1 MKKIEYRNNK
11 TINMKDENK
20 GVLLNKSYNFAVR
33 IVKLSKFLRENNEY
47 VLSEQV
53 LRSGTAIG
61 ALVREG
67 AYAQSASDFISKLS
81 IALKEAN
88 ETDYWISLLDDTG
101 YLDKKMTDSF
111 EKECGE
117 LIAILIESVK
127 TTKKHLSE
135 K

>member
-1 MKKIEYRNNK
+1 M
-11 TINMKDENK
+11 TINNERK
-20 GVLLNKSYNFAVR
+20 GTLLTKSYNFAVR

-47 VLSEQV
+47 ILSNQV

-67 AYAQSASDFISKLS
+67 VYAQSTADFISKLS

-88 ETDYWISLLDDTG
+88 ETDYWISLLYDTN
-101 YLDKKMTDSF
+101 YLDKKIKDSF
-111 EKECGE
+111 EKECNE
-117 LIAILIESVK
+117 LIAILIASIK

-135 K
+135 NKEI

>member
-1 MKKIEYRNNK
+1 M
-11 TINMKDENK
+11 TINNERK
-20 GVLLNKSYNFAVR
+20 GTLLTKSYNFAVR

-47 VLSEQV
+47 ILSNQV

-67 AYAQSASDFISKLS
+67 AYAQSTADFISKLS

-88 ETDYWISLLDDTG
+88 ETDYWISLLYDTN
-101 YLDKKMTDSF
+101 YLDKKIKDSF
-111 EKECGE
+111 EKECNE
-117 LIAILIESVK
+117 IIAILIASIK

-135 K
+135 NKENKKEK

>member
-1 MKKIEYRNNK
+1 MIINN
-11 TINMKDENK
+11 DRK
-20 GVLLNKSYNFAVR
+20 GTLLTKSYNFAVR

-47 VLSEQV
+47 ILSNQV

-67 AYAQSASDFISKLS
+67 TYAQSTADFISKLS

-88 ETDYWISLLDDTG
+88 ETDYWISLLYDTN
-101 YLDKKMTDSF
+101 YLDKKIKDSF
-111 EKECGE
+111 EKECNE
-117 LIAILIESVK
+117 LIAILIASIK

-135 K
+135 NKEK

>member
-1 MKKIEYRNNK
+1 M
-11 TINMKDENK
+11 TINNERK
-20 GVLLNKSYNFAVR
+20 GTLLTKSYNFAVR

-47 VLSEQV
+47 ILSNQV

-67 AYAQSASDFISKLS
+67 TYAQSTADFISKLS

-88 ETDYWISLLDDTG
+88 ETDYWISLLYDTN
-101 YLDKKMTDSF
+101 YLDKKIKDSF
-111 EKECGE
+111 EKECNE
-117 LIAILIESVK
+117 LIAILIASIK

-135 K
+135 NKENKKEK

>member
-1 MKKIEYRNNK
+1 M
-11 TINMKDENK
+11 TINNERK
-20 GVLLNKSYNFAVR
+20 GTLLTKSYNFAVR

-47 VLSEQV
+47 ILSNQV

-67 AYAQSASDFISKLS
+67 AYAQSTADFISKLS

-88 ETDYWISLLDDTG
+88 ETDYWISLLYDTN
-101 YLDKKMTDSF
+101 YLDKKIKDSF
-111 EKECGE
+111 EKECNE
-117 LIAILIESVK
+117 LIAILIASIK

-135 K
+135 NKETKKEK

>member
-1 MKKIEYRNNK
+1 M
-11 TINMKDENK
+11 TINNERK
-20 GVLLNKSYNFAVR
+20 GTLLTKSYNFAVR

-47 VLSEQV
+47 ILSNQV

-67 AYAQSASDFISKLS
+67 AYAQSTADFISKLS

-88 ETDYWISLLDDTG
+88 ETDYWISLLYDTN
-101 YLDKKMTDSF
+101 YLDKKIKDSF
-111 EKECGE
+111 EKECNE
-117 LIAILIESVK
+117 LIAILIASIK

-135 K
+135 NKENKKEK

>member
-1 MKKIEYRNNK
+1 M
-11 TINMKDENK
+11 TINNERK
-20 GVLLNKSYNFAVR
+20 GTLLTKSYNFAVR

-47 VLSEQV
+47 ILSNQV

-67 AYAQSASDFISKLS
+67 AYAQSTADFISKLS

-88 ETDYWISLLDDTG
+88 ETDYWISLLYDTN
-101 YLDKKMTDSF
+101 YLDKKIKDSF
-111 EKECGE
+111 EKECNE
-117 LIAILIESVK
+117 LIAILIASIK

-135 K
+135 NKKNKKEK

>member
-1 MKKIEYRNNK
+1 M
-11 TINMKDENK
+11 TINNERK
-20 GVLLNKSYNFAVR
+20 GTLLTKSYNFTVR

-47 VLSEQV
+47 ILSNQV

-67 AYAQSASDFISKLS
+67 AYAQSTADFISKLS

-88 ETDYWISLLDDTG
+88 ETDYWISLLYDTN
-101 YLDKKMTDSF
+101 YLDKKIKDSF
-111 EKECGE
+111 EKECNE
-117 LIAILIESVK
+117 LIAILIASIK

-135 K
+135 NKENKKEK

>member
-1 MKKIEYRNNK
+1 MIINN
-11 TINMKDENK
+11 DRK
-20 GVLLNKSYNFAVR
+20 GTLLTKSYNFAVR

-47 VLSEQV
+47 ILSNQV

-67 AYAQSASDFISKLS
+67 TYAQSTADFISKLS

-88 ETDYWISLLDDTG
+88 ETDYWISLLYDTN
-101 YLDKKMTDSF
+101 YLDKKIKDSF
-111 EKECGE
+111 EKECNE
-117 LIAILIESVK
+117 LIAILIASIK

-135 K
+135 NKENKKEK

>member
-1 MKKIEYRNNK
+1 M
-11 TINMKDENK
+11 TINNERK
-20 GVLLNKSYNFAVR
+20 GTLLTKSYNFAVR

-47 VLSEQV
+47 ILSSQV

-67 AYAQSASDFISKLS
+67 AYAQSTADFISKLS

-88 ETDYWISLLDDTG
+88 ETDYWISLLYDTN
-101 YLDKKMTDSF
+101 YLDKKIKDSF
-111 EKECGE
+111 EKECNE
-117 LIAILIESVK
+117 LIAILIASIK

-135 K
+135 N

>member
-1 MKKIEYRNNK
+1 M
-11 TINMKDENK
+11 TINNERK
-20 GVLLNKSYNFAVR
+20 GTLLTKSYNFAVR

-47 VLSEQV
+47 ILSNQV

-67 AYAQSASDFISKLS
+67 AYAQSTADFISKLS

-88 ETDYWISLLDDTG
+88 ETDYWISLLYDTN
-101 YLDKKMTDSF
+101 YLDKKIKDSF
-111 EKECGE
+111 EKECNE
-117 LIAILIESVK
+117 LIAILIASIK

-135 K
+135 NKENKKE